1 MLGSLALAGSWLCG
15 LFWAVRWEF
24 CLPYLTLSGI
34 ALIFLNLGERKG
46 ASAYSVFNKN
56 CRALLGTLDA
66 KALEAQFTHRDM
78 PEEQPSKVPVCPDN
92 RLRNKPCPCGSGR
105 KHKKCCLR
113 TSSQEEED
121 YWE

>member
-1 MLGSLALAGSWLCG
+1 MLGLLVTVTLWLG
-15 LFWAVRWEF
+15 GFFAAVHWEF
-24 CLPYLTLSGI
+24 CLLYLTTTGI
-34 ALIFLNLGERKG
+34 VLIFFNLGERKG

-66 KALEAQFTHRDM
+66 KALEAQFTHRDLQ
-78 PEEQPSKVPVCPDN
+78 EDQPPAVSVSSDN

-113 TSSQEEED
+113 ASGQEPEE